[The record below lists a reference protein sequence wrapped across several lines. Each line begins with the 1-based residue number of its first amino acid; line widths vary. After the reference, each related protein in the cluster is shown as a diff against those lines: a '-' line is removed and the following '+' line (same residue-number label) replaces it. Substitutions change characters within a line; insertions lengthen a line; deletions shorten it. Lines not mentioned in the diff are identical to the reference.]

1 MKAIIIE
8 IKARCH
14 NPEDIESILLSNNA
28 LYEGSDLQIDTYFN
42 SESGR
47 VKLREGNIENS
58 LIHYYRAERKGQK
71 KSEVTLY
78 KTEGDSYALKEILS
92 NTLGI
97 KTVVEKTRKIFF
109 IENVKFHIDQ
119 VKNLGSFVEIEAI
132 DVNGKVGEDKLRK
145 QCNDFVSLLGLD
157 KAEFLDQ
164 SYSDMMAGSK

>member
-8 IKARCH
+8 IKARCT
-14 NPEDIESILLSNNA
+14 NPKEIETILLNNNA
-28 LYEGSDLQIDTYFN
+28 RYEGSDRQIDTYFN
-42 SESGR
+42 SDSGR

-58 LIHYYRAERKGQK
+58 LIYYQRKERKGQK

-78 KTEGDSYALKEILS
+78 KTTGDSNALKEILT

-97 KTVVEKTRKIFF
+97 KIKVDKTRKIFF

-119 VKNLGSFVEIEAI
+119 VKGLGSFVEIEAI
-132 DVNGKVGEDKLRK
+132 DINGKMGEEKLRK
-145 QCNDFVSLLGLD
+145 QCNDSIRLLGLE

-164 SYSDMMAGSK
+164 SYSDMLADSS

>member
-8 IKARCH
+8 IKARCT
-14 NPEDIESILLSNNA
+14 NPEEIETILLNNNA
-28 LYEGSDLQIDTYFN
+28 RYEGSDRQIDTYFN
-42 SESGR
+42 SDSGR

-58 LIHYYRAERKGQK
+58 LIYYQRKERKGQK

-78 KTEGDSYALKEILS
+78 KTTGDSNALKEILT

-97 KTVVEKTRKIFF
+97 KIKVDKTRKIFF

-119 VKNLGSFVEIEAI
+119 VKGLGSFVEIEAI
-132 DVNGKVGEDKLRK
+132 DINGKMGEEKLRK
-145 QCNDFVSLLGLD
+145 QCNDSIRLLGLE

-164 SYSDMMAGSK
+164 SYSDMMAFTK